1 MNGVNLHTKCMI
13 WCMNRLKDGFR
24 CVSVNCKDIQITLN
38 EGRRKFQNMYILILL
53 VKQTNE

>member
-1 MNGVNLHTKCMI
+1 
-13 WCMNRLKDGFR
+13 MNRLKDGFR

-38 EGRRKFQNMYILILL
+38 EGRKFQNMYILILL